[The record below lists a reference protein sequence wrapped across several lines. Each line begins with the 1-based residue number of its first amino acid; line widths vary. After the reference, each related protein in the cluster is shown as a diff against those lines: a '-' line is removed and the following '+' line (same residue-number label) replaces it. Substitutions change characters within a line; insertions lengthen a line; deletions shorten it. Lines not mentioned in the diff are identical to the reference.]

1 MTSTA
6 LRVAA
11 ASMFVVLSLAGCA
24 LAPVPPPSFA
34 SPTAETPS
42 PAAAEPAN
50 AVPAAVSPAPAVI
63 VAGFSKYEKAALRVR
78 NIGCGGLSSGSG
90 FAIADHVF
98 VTNRHVVGGA
108 ALLQVSTYDGR
119 DISVNAVGA
128 VVVADLALVWTKEAL
143 PATIQLAQ
151 SNPTAGAEVSVV
163 GYPLGGEL
171 TTTKGRILRYGPDPI
186 GWSSK
191 PMIYSDAPI
200 EPGNSGSPVVDAGGL
215 LVGVAYAGGGGQ
227 SIFVPVETLAQVIKN
242 PSGYSNGSKCE
253 GAL

>member
-1 MTSTA
+1 MIPA
-6 LRVAA
+6 LFRLSVTGT
-11 ASMFVVLSLAGCA
+11 FVVLSLAGCG
-24 LAPVPPPSFA
+24 LAPVPPPSDPKA
-34 SPTAETPS
+34 AAQSPTGA
-42 PAAAEPAN
+42 PAPAPIAAP
-50 AVPAAVSPAPAVI
+50 VSPAPAVT

-128 VVVADLALVWTKEAL
+128 VIVADLAIVWTKETL

-151 SNPTAGAEVSVV
+151 TNPPAGTEVSVV

-171 TTTKGRILRYGPDPI
+171 TTTNGRILRYGPDPI

-191 PMIYSDAPI
+191 PMIYSNAPI
-200 EPGNSGSPVVDAGGL
+200 EHGSSGSPVVDAGGL
-215 LVGVAYAGGGGQ
+215 LVGVAYAVGSGQ
-227 SIFVPVETLAQVIKN
+227 SIFVPVETLAQVLKN
-242 PSGYSNGSKCE
+242 PSGYSNGSKCD
-253 GAL
+253 GVL

>member
-1 MTSTA
+1 MTPKA
-6 LRVAA
+6 LRLATA
-11 ASMFVVLSLAGCA
+11 IAFALTLAGCA
-24 LAPVPPPSFA
+24 LAPVPPPSNVGPATQSTTRAPA
-34 SPTAETPS
+34 SVPQAAAPPS
-42 PAAAEPAN
+42 P
-50 AVPAAVSPAPAVI
+50 VPTVT
-63 VAGFSKYEKAALRVR
+63 VAGFSKYETAALRVR

-128 VVVADLALVWTKEAL
+128 VIVADLALVWTKEAL

-151 SNPTAGAEVSVV
+151 ANPPVGAEVSVV
-163 GYPLGGEL
+163 GYPLGGKL
-171 TTTKGRILRYGPDPI
+171 TTTNGRVLGYGPDPI
-186 GWSSK
+186 GWSPL

-200 EPGNSGSPVVDAGGL
+200 EHGSSGSPVISATGL

-227 SIFVPVETLAQVIKN
+227 SIFVPVETLTQILKS
-242 PSGYSNGSKCE
+242 PSGYSNGSKCD
-253 GAL
+253 GVL

>member
-1 MTSTA
+1 VTPTL
-6 LRVAA
+6 LRLAA
-11 ASMFVVLSLAGCA
+11 ASTFVVLSLAGCS
-24 LAPVPPPSFA
+24 LAPVPPPSDVR
-34 SPTAETPS
+34 TAAQQPPGA
-42 PAAAEPAN
+42 PAAAPVAAAPA
-50 AVPAAVSPAPAVI
+50 SPAPAVT

-108 ALLQVSTYDGR
+108 ALLQVSTYDGT
-119 DISVNAVGA
+119 DIRVNAVGA
-128 VVVADLALVWTKEAL
+128 VIVADLALVWTKEAL

-151 SNPTAGAEVSVV
+151 TNPPEGTEVSVV

-171 TTTKGRILRYGPDPI
+171 TTTNGRILRYGPDPI

-200 EPGNSGSPVVDAGGL
+200 EPGSSGSPVVDAGGL

-227 SIFVPVETLAQVIKN
+227 SIFVPVETLAQVLKN
-242 PSGYSNGSKCE
+242 PSGYSNGSKCD
-253 GAL
+253 GVL

>member
-1 MTSTA
+1 VT
-6 LRVAA
+6 
-11 ASMFVVLSLAGCA
+11 
-24 LAPVPPPSFA
+24 
-34 SPTAETPS
+34 
-42 PAAAEPAN
+42 
-50 AVPAAVSPAPAVI
+50 

-108 ALLQVSTYDGR
+108 TVLQVSTYDGQ
-119 DISVNAVGA
+119 DIRVNAVGA
-128 VVVADLALVWTKEAL
+128 VIIADLAIVWTTEAL

-151 SNPTAGAEVSVV
+151 SNPPAGAKVSVV

-171 TTTKGRILRYGPDPI
+171 TTTNGHILRYGPDPI
-186 GWSSK
+186 GWSSL

-200 EPGNSGSPVVDAGGL
+200 EPGSSGSPVVNDGGL

-227 SIFVPVETLAQVIKN
+227 SIFVPVETLAQVLRT
-242 PSGYSNGSKCE
+242 PSGYSNGSKCD
-253 GAL
+253 GTL

>member
-1 MTSTA
+1 MTPA
-6 LRVAA
+6 LFRLAA
-11 ASMFVVLSLAGCA
+11 ASTFVVLSLAGCA
-24 LAPVPPPSFA
+24 LAPVPPPSDA
-34 SPTAETPS
+34 RTAAQSPTGAPAPAS
-42 PAAAEPAN
+42 VAAAPA
-50 AVPAAVSPAPAVI
+50 SPAPAVT

-90 FAIADHVF
+90 FAVADHVF
-98 VTNRHVVGGA
+98 ITNRHVVGGA

-128 VVVADLALVWTKEAL
+128 VIVADLALVWTKEAL

-151 SNPTAGAEVSVV
+151 TNPPTGTEVSVV

-171 TTTKGRILRYGPDPI
+171 TTTNGRILRYGPDPI

-191 PMIYSDAPI
+191 PMIYSNAPT
-200 EPGNSGSPVVDAGGL
+200 EPGSSGSPVVDAGGL

-227 SIFVPVETLAQVIKN
+227 SIFVPVETLAQVLKN

-253 GAL
+253 GVL